1 MESNSLKKNNYSIAV
16 LPGDGI
22 GPEVMRE
29 AIKVLRKIEEASTG
43 GLSFEITEAAIG
55 GSAIDASGDGLPDAT
70 LSLCKCSDAVLLGA
84 VGGTKWDSLPGHL
97 RPEKALLS
105 LRKELALYANI
116 RPATLFDV
124 LKHACPLK
132 PEIVEGGFD
141 ICVVRELTGGIYF
154 GERGTRVNTSG
165 SVESYDVEA
174 YSEEEVHRI
183 GITAFETAM
192 KRDKRL
198 ISVDKANV
206 LESSRLWR
214 RVMNTLATSYPEVTL
229 EHMYVDNA
237 AMQLIK
243 NPKQF
248 DVLVTSNIF
257 GDILSDEA
265 SMLTGSIGLLPSAS
279 LGAGT
284 LGLYEPIH
292 GSAPDIAGQNI
303 ANPIA
308 MILSVAMMLRH
319 TFACDK
325 EAQMIEKAVIQVL
338 EAGYHTPDLSI
349 ETKDAKLVGTD
360 AMGDLI
366 GQMILSSFTG

>member
-1 MESNSLKKNNYSIAV
+1 MENKTRMRKSYSIVV

-29 AIKVLRKIEEASTG
+29 AIKVLQKIEDVSTS
-43 GLSFEITEAAIG
+43 GLSFAFTEAAIG
-55 GSAIDASGDGLPDAT
+55 GSAIDALGDGLPDAT
-70 LSLCKCSDAVLLGA
+70 LALCKSSDAVLLGA

-105 LRKELALYANI
+105 LRKALGLYANI

-132 PEIVEGGFD
+132 QEIVAGGFD

-154 GERGTRVNTSG
+154 GERGMRLNAQG
-165 SVESYDVEA
+165 AEEAYDVEA

-183 GITAFETAM
+183 GIVAFETAL
-192 KRDKRL
+192 KRNKHL
-198 ISVDKANV
+198 VSVDKANV

-214 RVMNTLATSYPEVTL
+214 RVMNALAPSYPEVSL

-279 LGAGT
+279 LGASS

-308 MILSVAMMLRH
+308 MILSAAMMLRH
-319 TFACDK
+319 TFACEK
-325 EAQMIEKAVIQVL
+325 EAQMVEKAVIRVL
-338 EAGYHTPDLSI
+338 EAGYHTQDLSV
-349 ETKDAKLVGTD
+349 EAKDAKLVGTEE
-360 AMGDLI
+360 MGDLI
-366 GQMILSSFTG
+366 GQMILSSFMG

>member
-1 MESNSLKKNNYSIAV
+1 MENNIHAAKPYLIAV

-22 GPEVMRE
+22 GPEVMQE
-29 AIKVLRKIEEASTG
+29 AIKVLKKIEKVSPQGITFA
-43 GLSFEITEAAIG
+43 FTEAAIG
-55 GSAIDASGDGLPDAT
+55 GSAIDAFGEGLPEDT
-70 LSLCKCSDAVLLGA
+70 LALCKRSDAVLLGA
-84 VGGTKWDSLPGHL
+84 VGGAKWDTLPGHL

-154 GERGTRVNTSG
+154 GERGMRTNAQG
-165 SVESYDVEA
+165 SEEAYDVEA

-183 GITAFETAM
+183 GIVAFETAM
-192 KRDKRL
+192 KRKKHL

-214 RVMNTLATSYPEVTL
+214 RVMNTLSTSYPEVTL

-308 MILSVAMMLRH
+308 TILSTAMMLRH
-319 TFACDK
+319 TFACEK
-325 EAQMIEKAVIQVL
+325 EAQMIEAAVIQVL
-338 EAGYHTPDLSI
+338 EAGYHTSDLTM
-349 ETKDAKLVGTD
+349 EMLDARVVGTE

-366 GQMILSSFTG
+366 CDMILTLFTG